1 MENPIKRLLGQTAV
15 YGLTVILGRA
25 LNFLLVPLY
34 VSVFADPKDYGVV
47 SILYAWVAFLI
58 VLLPLGMETA
68 FFKFIND
75 NKEKKD
81 SIFQNSF
88 LSVVG
93 FNSFFLLITILFSSK
108 IANWMLL
115 PEHPEYIIL
124 LALIVCIDAISAL
137 PLAKLRSENQAKRFA
152 TIQFSSIM
160 VNIFFN
166 VILLLFF
173 FDNSNPHQGIL
184 FILISNLLS
193 SLVKPLFVYKDLLKI
208 RFELDFALIKMM
220 MIYSIPLVL
229 AGFAG
234 IINETIDRIL
244 LHNILYETHL
254 AAIPPTLDAEKNSI
268 AYAEGQVGIYSAC
281 YKLAMLVTIFL
292 QAYRY
297 AAEPFFFS
305 NSQNVDR
312 NKLYTKVMNY
322 LIAALCVVFLGVS
335 LNLQIFKYFIP
346 NELYW
351 EGLKAVPILLLAN
364 IFLGI
369 YFNQS
374 IWYKLSGQTKFGA
387 YIAVAGAII
396 TIGINV
402 LFIPKFGYMA
412 SAWATMIVYA
422 FQMIASY
429 LLGQKYY
436 PIKYNI
442 RKFGLYLGVAL
453 MLFFILKTI
462 AINDGFVQ
470 FVIHNITILIF
481 IILIYS
487 LEKPNKKIN
496 KKPDKEEVK
505 IYTTD

>member
-34 VSVFADPKDYGVV
+34 VYVFKDTKDYGVV

-68 FFKFIND
+68 FFKFVSD
-75 NKEKKD
+75 NKDKKD
-81 SIFQNSF
+81 TIFQNSF
-88 LSVVG
+88 LTVAG
-93 FNSFFLLITILFSSK
+93 FNSIFLIPVLFFSSK
-108 IANWMLL
+108 IAGWMLM
-115 PEHPEYIIL
+115 PDHPEYVIL

-137 PLAKLRSENQAKRFA
+137 PMAKLRAENQARRFA

-166 VILLLFF
+166 VVLLLFF
-173 FDNSNPHQGIL
+173 FDNNNPHQGIM
-184 FILISNLLS
+184 FILIANLLA
-193 SLVKPLFVYKDLLKI
+193 SLVKPIMVYKDILKVKFTYNGELAKKMLL
-208 RFELDFALIKMM
+208 
-220 MIYSIPLVL
+220 YSLPLVL

-244 LHNILYETHL
+244 LHNILYETQL
-254 AAIPPTLDAEKNSI
+254 STLGIGAEKQAMN
-268 AYAEGQVGIYSAC
+268 YAEGQVGIYSAS

-305 NSQNVDR
+305 NAQNTDR

-346 NELYW
+346 NEAYW
-351 EGLKAVPILLLAN
+351 EGLKVVPLLLLAN
-364 IFLGI
+364 VFLGI

-374 IWYKLSGQTKFGA
+374 IWYKLSGQTRFGA
-387 YIAVAGAII
+387 YIAVGGAFL
-396 TIGINV
+396 TIGLNV
-402 LFIPKFGYMA
+402 LLIPKYGYIA
-412 SAWATMIVYA
+412 SAWATMIVYGA
-422 FQMIASY
+422 QMVASY

-436 PIKYNI
+436 PIKYNV
-442 RKFGLYLGVAL
+442 RKFGLYFGFAL
-453 MLFFILKTI
+453 ILFFIAKAI
-462 AINDGFVQ
+462 AIEDGIVQ
-470 FVIHNITILIF
+470 FVVNNSLILVF
-481 IILIYS
+481 VLLVYVM
-487 LEKPNKKIN
+487 EKSQSKPQEEKKITR
-496 KKPDKEEVK
+496 
-505 IYTTD
+505 YTTD